1 MEQIEQLEI
10 RIEELREAIER
21 SRRLMLAGQACG
33 VEDRRGGRTRRST
46 TAQIAVEGCA
56 LAVLISNDLSHS
68 LHSPARARP
77 AGGGLKTVD
86 SRRMQVFSA
95 ARALRATGRP
105 TEQLDIGA
113 ALGRG
118 FRG

>member
-77 AGGGLKTVD
+77 AGGGLKTVELEAD
-86 SRRMQVFSA
+86 AGLFCGTSASCHRTTHGA
-95 ARALRATGRP
+95 ARHRR
-105 TEQLDIGA
+105 GA
-113 ALGRG
+113 
-118 FRG
+118 